1 MWINRV
7 KELKNEGY
15 CSLESLLRI
24 ILESA
29 YHEPEIFDLFAIVA
43 SIYNESVL
51 SLMDQYNEYY
61 NNMSK
66 GV

>member
-7 KELKNEGY
+7 EELKEEGY

-29 YHEPEIFDLFAIVA
+29 YQEPEVYDLFGIVA

-51 SLMDQYNEYY
+51 SLMDEYNEYY